1 MALLTA
7 VTEVG
12 GGVVAVAKMT
22 EDVQDVTK
30 VITVVDQDLPNMI
43 ATTDPKDDLDVM
55 TMPDGTVTKTDVVR
69 KAPKRV

>member
-12 GGVVAVAKMT
+12 GGVAVAMTT
-22 EDVQDVTK
+22 EDVPDVTK
-30 VITVVDQDLPNMI
+30 AITVDDPGLPNMI

-55 TMPDGTVTKTDVVR
+55 TMIDATVTKTAVVR

>member
-12 GGVVAVAKMT
+12 GGVVAVARMT
-22 EDVQDVTK
+22 EDAQDVTK
-30 VITVVDQDLPNMI
+30 VITVVDLDLPNMI

-55 TMPDGTVTKTDVVR
+55 MMTDETVTKTAVVR